1 MAEAKFIYDG
11 QDIIIQCNKNQKM
24 KDICTNLCNKINVE
38 LNSLVFLYGGSI
50 LNLEKAFNEITKEN
64 KINIL
69 VDKYDNEEICSK
81 CGRILNNEIINEIIS
96 SNNNIYSYLSGIKGQ
111 IELIINNKVD
121 ISFIN
126 NQLKNINVIINNIN
140 EDIKKMNNVYNR
152 FVLPFGL
159 VPPTI
164 K

>member
-11 QDIIIQCNKNQKM
+11 QNIFIQCNKNQKM

-96 SNNNIYSYLSGIKGQ
+96 SNNYINSSLSGIKGQ
-111 IELIINNKVD
+111 IDLIINNQVD
-121 ISFIN
+121 INYIN
-126 NQLKNINVIINNIN
+126 DQLKNINALINNIN
-140 EDIKKMNNVYNR
+140 ENIKKMNNKLNI
-152 FVLPFGL
+152 
-159 VPPTI
+159 I